1 MRDKN
6 WSEKM
11 SSRYLLV
18 VRPLYDTK
26 RIFCIQT
33 LANTMIYRQI
43 CHFFFNTNGAVT
55 FSLPEI
61 HPSYLSDFGDL
72 LWSRQQKEHSPNL
85 RCRCAHAIRAVWCL
99 WFRTNPLLRRLARRL
114 DVFRLLPKVSWG
126 WYVVIL
132 DGHWY
137 HSLVLTLRYM
147 YLFLTYPSNGFRRC
161 IGLDL
166 CL

>member
-1 MRDKN
+1 
-6 WSEKM
+6 M

-26 RIFCIQT
+26 RIFVHT
-33 LANTMIYRQI
+33 DSRQYHDI
-43 CHFFFNTNGAVT
+43 SPPPNLSFFFNTNCALT

-72 LWSRQQKEHSPNL
+72 LWSRQQKEHSANL

-137 HSLVLTLRYM
+137 HSLDLTLRYM

>member
-1 MRDKN
+1 MRGKN

-11 SSRYLLV
+11 SSWYLLV

-72 LWSRQQKEHSPNL
+72 LWSRQQKEHSANL

>member
-1 MRDKN
+1 MKWGARTGRKKCHPFMTRK
-6 WSEKM
+6 EF
-11 SSRYLLV
+11 L
-18 VRPLYDTK
+18 
-26 RIFCIQT
+26 CIQT
-33 LANTMIYRQI
+33 LAKTMIYLLHQT
-43 CHFFFNTNGAVT
+43 NTNGAVT

-99 WFRTNPLLRRLARRL
+99 WFRTNPFLRRLARRL

-137 HSLVLTLRYM
+137 HSLVRYM

-161 IGLDL
+161 IGLDF

>member
-1 MRDKN
+1 MTRK
-6 WSEKM
+6 EF
-11 SSRYLLV
+11 L
-18 VRPLYDTK
+18 
-26 RIFCIQT
+26 CIQT
-33 LANTMIYRQI
+33 LAKTMIYRLHQI

-61 HPSYLSDFGDL
+61 HPSYLSDFEDL

-99 WFRTNPLLRRLARRL
+99 WFRTNPFLRRLARRL

>member
-1 MRDKN
+1 
-6 WSEKM
+6 M

-26 RIFCIQT
+26 RIFVHTDSPIPWYIAST
-33 LANTMIYRQI
+33 KSVI
-43 CHFFFNTNGAVT
+43 FFFNTNGAVT

-61 HPSYLSDFGDL
+61 HPSYLNDFGDL
-72 LWSRQQKEHSPNL
+72 LWSRQQKEHSANL
-85 RCRCAHAIRAVWCL
+85 RCRCAHAIRAV

-114 DVFRLLPKVSWG
+114 DVFRLLPKVNWG